1 MDWSILFESQM
12 GSGLLVVL
20 EIRLENA
27 AQSRFAQHNHVVK
40 AVTADGTDQA
50 FNVSVLPRGL
60 RGREN
65 FVNADPVCRLMEQL
79 AVTPVSIVKQVPR
92 RTVPWEGLHEL
103 LRSPLRGRVGGHGEV
118 DGPTAI
124 MRQHNEDEEHPERGG
139 RHDKEVS
146 RHQVFHVVFQEGLPS
161 LGRGSAIVDHVF

>member
-1 MDWSILFESQM
+1 
-12 GSGLLVVL
+12 
-20 EIRLENA
+20 
-27 AQSRFAQHNHVVK
+27 
-40 AVTADGTDQA
+40 
-50 FNVSVLPRGL
+50 
-60 RGREN
+60 
-65 FVNADPVCRLMEQL
+65 MEQL